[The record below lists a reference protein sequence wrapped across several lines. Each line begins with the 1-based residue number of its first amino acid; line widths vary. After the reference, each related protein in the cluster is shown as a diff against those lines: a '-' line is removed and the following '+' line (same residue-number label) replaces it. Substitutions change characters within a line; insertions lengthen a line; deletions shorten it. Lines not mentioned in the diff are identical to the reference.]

1 MLVIWRQGKK
11 EKTLLQKEKTPDP
24 VHITNRNKIQNR
36 HPSAKNAVCITIAT
50 HRGFR
55 NRCNMGVITYHEPI
69 TFPERSVQLG
79 ICMHFTATSVHFTAT
94 SVSMLFTCRKEAS
107 TVDFPVTTVA
117 AHFYLFSTAPQF
129 NGSKRKNRNYTRN
142 NRKKKGLSRGQIGIQ
157 SLVTVLFSAIDG
169 SAQLNDGHFHIFLR
183 PVCVHKYKYNPR
195 LWSCWQQWFAQHNP
209 HLIGLR
215 GTTSHGSRNWTSIEA
230 TCD

>member
-1 MLVIWRQGKK
+1 MQHGRHTVSWTNHIPWEICPTGYMYALYRDKRALYRDKRQYAVH
-11 EKTLLQKEKTPDP
+11 LQKRSIYCRLSRD
-24 VHITNRNKIQNR
+24 
-36 HPSAKNAVCITIAT
+36 
-50 HRGFR
+50 
-55 NRCNMGVITYHEPI
+55 NRCRAFLLILN
-69 TFPERSVQLG
+69 
-79 ICMHFTATSVHFTAT
+79 
-94 SVSMLFTCRKEAS
+94 
-107 TVDFPVTTVA
+107 
-117 AHFYLFSTAPQF
+117 STAIQ
-129 NGSKRKNRNYTRN
+129 GVKRKNRNYTRN

-215 GTTSHGSRNWTSIEA
+215 GTTSHGTRNWTSIEA